1 MEASGERENNKNS
14 KVEPRRPG
22 REMTNE
28 SSWARILACP
38 DSQVAWFCFAVT
50 GQPVAGGHR
59 LIVIAIRLSALAR
72 AGRSETT
79 DPSIRLTGQ
88 RDGLMAMGKV
98 RIGWSKSPPA
108 IPIELYLNP
117 YVIAPEV

>member
-59 LIVIAIRLSALAR
+59 HRYQAISLGLCREIGSH
-72 AGRSETT
+72 RSEY
-79 DPSIRLTGQ
+79 PTGQ
-88 RDGLMAMGKV
+88 TA
-98 RIGWSKSPPA
+98 
-108 IPIELYLNP
+108 
-117 YVIAPEV
+117 

>member
-59 LIVIAIRLSALAR
+59 LSGYQPWLVPGDRKPPIRVSDWPD
-72 AGRSETT
+72 SVME
-79 DPSIRLTGQ
+79 
-88 RDGLMAMGKV
+88 
-98 RIGWSKSPPA
+98 
-108 IPIELYLNP
+108 
-117 YVIAPEV
+117 